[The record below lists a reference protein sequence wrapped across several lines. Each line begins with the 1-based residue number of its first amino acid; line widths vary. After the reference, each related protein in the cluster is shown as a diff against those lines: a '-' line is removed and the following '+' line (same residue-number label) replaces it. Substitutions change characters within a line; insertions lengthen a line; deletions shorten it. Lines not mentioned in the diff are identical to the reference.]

1 MTDSEDYSTADEG
14 EEKKDD
20 FLDAEWDDWDDD
32 LSGDEEPVDQNRR
45 GVRDQNGGG
54 AGQPSM
60 AVVPGI
66 QPGDVPAQGQGGQP
80 AAAGGPAA
88 AGPAAPGP
96 AAAGPAAAAPAE
108 PAAGGGGPPAPG
120 PGAGPAPGPAGGGG
134 GGGGDV
140 PAENPEPARP
150 EPDNQAL
157 PAVHNVQDQVNA
169 RQQYSTGH
177 QADHTEVDDANKHH
191 QKSRQEGEDRGG
203 GHSAHRPAIH
213 CHRDL
218 CNWETVFS
226 REDVVYVKSL
236 IDWPFYSAH
245 TGGHWSA
252 AIAMTDKGLDEMQ
265 EQGLTSVA
273 AALQSIMGSMTTL
286 GHMSKT
292 GSVEPAVT
300 LDSLKKNKGTLD
312 ALYYYALW
320 LTKAIAAF
328 GPYQIKAN
336 VEETASEQ
344 FAKRMLESQ
353 DSHSTVRHGQREAS
367 AAAAPIQRG
376 GLTSLKHK
384 HRNRP
389 SFSNTK
395 CFFR

>member
-1 MTDSEDYSTADEG
+1 M
-14 EEKKDD
+14 
-20 FLDAEWDDWDDD
+20 
-32 LSGDEEPVDQNRR
+32 
-45 GVRDQNGGG
+45 
-54 AGQPSM
+54 
-60 AVVPGI
+60 
-66 QPGDVPAQGQGGQP
+66 
-80 AAAGGPAA
+80 
-88 AGPAAPGP
+88 
-96 AAAGPAAAAPAE
+96 
-108 PAAGGGGPPAPG
+108 
-120 PGAGPAPGPAGGGG
+120 
-134 GGGGDV
+134 

-157 PAVHNVQDQVNA
+157 PAVDNAQDGVNA
-169 RQQYSTGH
+169 RQQASVGH
-177 QADHTEVDDANKHH
+177 QADHTQVDDASKHQ

-203 GHSAHRPAIH
+203 GHSSHRPAIH
-213 CHRDL
+213 LHRDL

-236 IDWPFYSAH
+236 MDWPFYSAH
-245 TGGHWSA
+245 IGGHWSA
-252 AIAMTDKGLDEMQ
+252 AVAMTDKGLDEMQ

-273 AALQSIMGSMTTL
+273 AALRSIQGSMTTL
-286 GHMSKT
+286 GHLSKT
-292 GSVEPAVT
+292 GSVEPAVS

-320 LTKAIAAF
+320 LTKAMQAF

-336 VEETASEQ
+336 VDETASEQ

-353 DSHSTVRHGQREAS
+353 DSHSTVRHGQRERS

-384 HRNRP
+384 NRNRLG
-389 SFSNTK
+389 FSNTK